1 MLATFISSGDQ
12 TQDDL
17 LTRAHYCTFS
27 TANEIVK
34 WKEIWANRAT
44 HMVKGEE
51 VEDSTLAVW
60 MSGAL
65 CRECEK
71 LTSFLPSQEQW
82 EHSVN
87 NGCKKALSKL
97 SEAERVGAVVSAL
110 TMEMDHPLFNKLRFS
125 GQMGSFGEADGSGKQ
140 RSQMFNVPG
149 GRCVSICIII

>member
-1 MLATFISSGDQ
+1 
-12 TQDDL
+12 
-17 LTRAHYCTFS
+17 
-27 TANEIVK
+27 
-34 WKEIWANRAT
+34 
-44 HMVKGEE
+44 MVNGEL

-60 MSGAL
+60 MGGAL

-87 NGCKKALSKL
+87 NGCNKALSKL

-149 GRCVSICIII
+149 GRCVSICIIIWCGRKKINNQNIFYQYLFFYISPSILFLACNWWFNT